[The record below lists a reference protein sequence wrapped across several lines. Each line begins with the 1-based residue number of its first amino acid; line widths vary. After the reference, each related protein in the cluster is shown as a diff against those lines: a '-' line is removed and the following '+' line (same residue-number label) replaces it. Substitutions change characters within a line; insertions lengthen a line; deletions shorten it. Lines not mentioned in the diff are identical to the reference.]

1 MLTVAEWRP
10 GEIRVQLGS
19 PAPHAG
25 YVLVS
30 ENWDAEWRA
39 SVDGK
44 DARVLRGDGTLITV
58 PVPSGAREIVL
69 RYEGR
74 SFARGRIITIVSLL
88 VVVIGLALPPLARRR
103 AA

>member
-1 MLTVAEWRP
+1 MRLR
-10 GEIRVQLGS
+10 LGS
-19 PAPHAG
+19 ASPNAG
-25 YVLVS
+25 YLLVS

-58 PVPSGAREIVL
+58 PVPAGAREVVL

-74 SFARGRIITIVSLL
+74 SYARGRAITIASLL
-88 VVVIGLALPPLARRR
+88 VVAIGLALPPVMRRR
-103 AA
+103 RPA